1 MEQDHD
7 RIIRL
12 EERDRALEEKIDK
25 IMTNHLPHIQDKV
38 DKIED
43 KLALW
48 SGAIIIIGI
57 IAPYI
62 LEKILK

>member
-12 EERDRALEEKIDK
+12 EEQYKDMSEKVDK